1 MTATGA
7 SDTSIGHKIQEPAI
21 REAPAPPEMER
32 LFAGRS
38 KLEEAR
44 TWLKVALADG
54 QPHRADELHQA
65 ALATG
70 IKKRTLQL
78 AAQEVALIEPVY
90 GKKGIQ
96 VWLWR
101 RRATS

>member
-1 MTATGA
+1 
-7 SDTSIGHKIQEPAI
+7 
-21 REAPAPPEMER
+21 MER
-32 LFAGRS
+32 LFVGRS

-44 TWLKVALADG
+44 AWLKAALADG
-54 QPHRADELHQA
+54 QPHRAGTLHQE

-96 VWLWR
+96 AWLWR
-101 RRATS
+101 RKATA